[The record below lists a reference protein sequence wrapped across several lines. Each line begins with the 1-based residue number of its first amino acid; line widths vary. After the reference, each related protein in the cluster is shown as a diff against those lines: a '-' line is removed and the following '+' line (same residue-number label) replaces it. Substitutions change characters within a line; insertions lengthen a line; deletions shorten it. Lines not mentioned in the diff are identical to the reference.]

1 MKLFSSATETSFLNK
16 HDREYEWLEGYIQW
30 IKMTWMDEKNE
41 LKSETEASDELNIG
55 NATSG
60 NKRKVV
66 VAPHRKAKQVK

>member
-1 MKLFSSATETSFLNK
+1 MKRNEMA
-16 HDREYEWLEGYIQW
+16 RRIYIQW
-30 IKMTWMDEKNE
+30 MKMTWMDEKNE

-66 VAPHRKAKQVK
+66 VAPHRKAK

>member
-1 MKLFSSATETSFLNK
+1 MKRNEMA
-16 HDREYEWLEGYIQW
+16 RRIYIQW
-30 IKMTWMDEKNE
+30 MKMTWMDEKNE

>member
-1 MKLFSSATETSFLNK
+1 M
-16 HDREYEWLEGYIQW
+16 
-30 IKMTWMDEKNE
+30 KMTWMDEKNE